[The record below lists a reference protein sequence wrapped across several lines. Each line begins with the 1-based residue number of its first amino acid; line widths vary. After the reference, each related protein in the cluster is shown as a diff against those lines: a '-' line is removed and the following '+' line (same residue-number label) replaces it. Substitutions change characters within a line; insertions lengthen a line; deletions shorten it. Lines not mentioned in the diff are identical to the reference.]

1 MINVLASN
9 VPTIFPSDQLIDLID
24 NGLIQVFQGL
34 LEQVSGVIWVKRRV
48 HYCFPSEDNLARTNF
63 FFTQ

>member
-9 VPTIFPSDQLIDLID
+9 VPTIFQSDQLIDLVD

-34 LEQVSGVIWVKRRV
+34 LEQVSGVI
-48 HYCFPSEDNLARTNF
+48 
-63 FFTQ
+63 